1 MNSHQATVFKSGNS
15 YALRVPKL
23 YIESQQLQVGDKV
36 YLTQVARS
44 VTNSQD
50 RQKLQDLIAQLQEV
64 VGAEAA
70 NQGIRSIGDPVIWQ
84 RELRQDRG

>member
-1 MNSHQATVFKSGNS
+1 MNGHQATVFKSGNS

-36 YLTQVARS
+36 YLAQVARS

-50 RQKLQDLIAQLQEV
+50 RHKLQDLIVQLQEV

>member
-1 MNSHQATVFKSGNS
+1 M
-15 YALRVPKL
+15 RVPKL

-36 YLTQVARS
+36 YLTQIARS

-64 VGAEAA
+64 VGAEAV